1 MRNGVESFSIPSLIT
16 QIIKKMETKAVRLY
30 GKKDLRLESFEL
42 PQIKDDEIL
51 AKVVSDSICMSSY
64 KAATQG
70 TDHKR
75 VPNNVAEQ
83 PIIIGHEFA
92 GEIVEVGAKWQH
104 KFKPGQKYSIQP
116 AIYYENGPVGILSAP
131 GYSYPNIGGDATYVV
146 IPKDVLEQDCL
157 LAYEG
162 PGFYPA
168 SLSEPLSC
176 VIGAMHANY
185 HTTPGSYIH
194 QMEIVDG
201 GKMAILAGVG
211 PMGLAAIN
219 YAISREDR
227 KPSLLVVTDIAQDRL
242 DRAAEIFPVEKA
254 KANGIELIY
263 LNTGD
268 VDDPVQKL
276 KDVSGGTGYN
286 DVFVFA
292 PVAPVVEQGDAI
304 LAHDGCLN
312 FFAGPSNTEFSA
324 KLNFYNVH
332 YAYTHIVGTS
342 GGNND
347 DMVEALDIMSKG
359 LDPAGLI
366 THIGGLNAVAETTL
380 NLPSIPGGKK
390 LIYTHK
396 NLPLTAISDFEELGK
411 TDPFYA
417 ELAKRVAETKG
428 LWNVDAEKYL
438 LENAPEI

>member
-1 MRNGVESFSIPSLIT
+1 M
-16 QIIKKMETKAVRLY
+16 KTKAVRLY
-30 GKKDLRLESFEL
+30 GKKDLRLEEFEL

-75 VPNNVAEQ
+75 VPNDAAEN
-83 PIIIGHEFA
+83 PIIIGHEFS
-92 GEIVEVGAKWQH
+92 GEIVEVGAKWQD
-104 KFKPGQKYSIQP
+104 KFKAGQKYSIQP
-116 AIYYENGPVGILSAP
+116 AIYYEDGPVGVLSAP
-131 GYSYPNIGGDATYVV
+131 GYSYQHIGGDATYVI

-157 LAYEG
+157 LAYDG

-168 SLSEPLSC
+168 SLAEPLSC

-185 HTTPGSYIH
+185 HTVPGSYVH
-194 QMEIVDG
+194 NMEIVEG

-219 YAISREDR
+219 YVVNRSDR
-227 KPSLLVVTDIAQDRL
+227 KPSLLVITDIAQDRL
-242 DRAAEIFPVEKA
+242 DRAAEIFPVEWA
-254 KANGIELIY
+254 KENGIEMVY
-263 LNTGD
+263 LNTGN
-268 VDDPVQKL
+268 VEDPVAAL
-276 KDVSGGTGYN
+276 KEQSGGTGYD

-312 FFAGPSNTEFSA
+312 FFAGPANPEFSA

-347 DMVEALDIMSKG
+347 DMVEALSCMSKG
-359 LDPAGLI
+359 LDPAGLV
-366 THIGGLNAVAETTL
+366 THIGGLNAVIDTTL
-380 NLPSIPGGKK
+380 NLPNIPGGKK

-396 NLPLTAISDFEELGK
+396 NLALTAISDFEKLGE

-417 ELAKRVAETKG
+417 ELAKLVAKTKG
-428 LWNVDAEKYL
+428 LWNVEAEEYL
-438 LENAPEI
+438 LANAPEI